1 MSKRR
6 IEKCENIEFLP
17 IEFQDTEDLITTEK
31 NVLSTL
37 CMCHLKYS
45 DFVKSSGGWF
55 YTSIKDISIES
66 GVDDRTVNR
75 IIIKLR
81 LKSLLATK
89 RGTNHRC
96 TWYKLA
102 PQIAEKLP
110 VMTDS
115 LKANVI
121 LDGSGSTECAN
132 VALDKT
138 DTPST
143 VNVALDKIRLDESS
157 KDESRAIEKKE
168 AKTAKDAAFVA
179 APLKKKTEE
188 QLEAEFQTHK
198 ERIFKELEASCNGKS
213 YNTVNA
219 IVNAAISSFSNL
231 CIEPYYERL
240 RKVVTLKGEKLKQQS
255 VFGNE

>member
-1 MSKRR
+1 MSKRK
-6 IEKCENIEFLP
+6 IEKCENFEFLP

-55 YTSIKDISIES
+55 YTSIKEISIES
-66 GVDDRTVNR
+66 GVNDRTVNR
-75 IIIKLR
+75 IIVKLR

-102 PQIAEKLP
+102 PRIAEKLP
-110 VMTDS
+110 NIPDS
-115 LKANVI
+115 FEANVI
-121 LDGSGSTECAN
+121 LDGFEDS
-132 VALDKT
+132 KT
-138 DTPST
+138 P
-143 VNVALDKIRLDESS
+143 NVALDKIRLDESS

-168 AKTAKDAAFVA
+168 AEMAKDAAFVA

-188 QLEAEFQTHK
+188 QLEAEFKTNK
-198 ERIFKELEASCNGKS
+198 ELILKELEANCKGKS
-213 YNTVNA
+213 YNTVKA
-219 IVNAAISSFSNL
+219 IVNEAISSVSNL
-231 CIEPYYERL
+231 CTEPYYERL
-240 RKVVTLKGEKLKQQS
+240 KKVVTLNGERLKKQS